1 MKQNISEQIGIQSIY
16 AANFLHNSLW
26 VFVNAQIL
34 CGVNRIDAIR
44 NFMRYFNVTDLD
56 ENALCQVYYRKNE
69 EYKKCSWGITQDAIG
84 VMKMEDVYRKAD
96 EIYRKVESLKK
107 IMDD

>member
-69 EYKKCSWGITQDAIG
+69 EYKKCSGGISNDAIA
-84 VMKMEDVYRKAD
+84 VMKVE
-96 EIYRKVESLKK
+96 EIYRKVDGLKK
-107 IMDD
+107 IMDGQVE